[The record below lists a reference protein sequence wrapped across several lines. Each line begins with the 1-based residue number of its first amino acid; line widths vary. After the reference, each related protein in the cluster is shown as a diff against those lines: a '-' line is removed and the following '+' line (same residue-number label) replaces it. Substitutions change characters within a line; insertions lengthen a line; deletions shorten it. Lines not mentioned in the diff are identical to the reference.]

1 MTKLILKI
9 GFIISMILFTIF
21 LVKLGYSK
29 REFELMYF
37 ALGLPIWFYMLVVF
51 VNMANSLE
59 IRDGYVLVRNV
70 IPGRHPKLIKY
81 KEIDSWEESRPIGTS
96 TQALIL
102 KANGE
107 KIVISNM
114 IDLKNY
120 ELLRIKLRVQWGK
133 REIKYI

>member
-9 GFIISMILFTIF
+9 GFIITMISFTIF

-51 VNMANSLE
+51 INMANSLE
-59 IRDGYVLVRNV
+59 IRYGYVLVRNV
-70 IPGRHPKLIKY
+70 IPKLIKY

-102 KANGE
+102 KAKGE